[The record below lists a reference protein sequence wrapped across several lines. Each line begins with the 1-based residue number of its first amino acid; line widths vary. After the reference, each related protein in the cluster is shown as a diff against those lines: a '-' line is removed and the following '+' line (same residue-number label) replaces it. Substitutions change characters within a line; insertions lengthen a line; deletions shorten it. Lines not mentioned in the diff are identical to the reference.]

1 MTVYIRPNG
10 DDENDGSEN
19 APIKSPK
26 RAIAIA
32 NRNNDQEI
40 NLLTTDWARINR
52 ELLGAPRRMSSHRAA
67 DRPWI
72 TPPCSKQDAPARNF
86 KRIRGILPSDKR
98 VTLAKVCP

>member
-19 APIKSPK
+19 APVKSPK

-52 ELLGAPRRMSSHRAA
+52 ELGRAEEDEFHRAA
-67 DRPWI
+67 DRPRI
-72 TPPCSKQDAPARNF
+72 TPPCST
-86 KRIRGILPSDKR
+86 G
-98 VTLAKVCP
+98 LAQH

>member
-1 MTVYIRPNG
+1 MTVYIRRNG

-40 NLLTTDWARINR
+40 NLLRPIGRGSIAS
-52 ELLGAPRRMSSHRAA
+52 LGRR
-67 DRPWI
+67 
-72 TPPCSKQDAPARNF
+72 
-86 KRIRGILPSDKR
+86 GG
-98 VTLAKVCP
+98 